1 MRVLIVDDEPPAIER
16 LSSML
21 ASIDGCRVAGCE
33 SRADRVVG
41 RCASLRPDVVLL
53 DVEMPGLNGLELA
66 RELSSQHPAPAIIFV
81 TAHEEYAVEAF
92 ALAAVDYL
100 VKPVR
105 RTRLAEA
112 LKRIKPGGPIS
123 VSARLGER
131 LIRFP
136 VDEIRAFTT
145 EDKCTMVH
153 SVAGCGLIDDS
164 LVALEQRFDGR
175 FLRIHRNA
183 LVSSRHVR
191 ALLTGSDGVER
202 VQLDGIELRPEVS
215 RRNRAHIK
223 QLIQNDGRT
232 DIP

>member
-33 SRADRVVG
+33 LRADRVVG
-41 RCASLRPDVVLL
+41 RCAELRPDVVLL
-53 DVEMPGLNGLELA
+53 DIGMPGLNGLELA
-66 RELSSQHPAPAIIFV
+66 RELARQQPAPAIIFV

-92 ALAAVDYL
+92 ALAAIDYL

-105 RTRLAEA
+105 RARLIEA
-112 LKRIKPGGPIS
+112 LKRIEPGGPVS

-136 VDEIRAFTT
+136 IDEIRAFTS

-164 LVALEQRFDGR
+164 LMALEAQFDGR
-175 FLRIHRNA
+175 FIRIHRNA

-191 ALLTGSDGVER
+191 ALLTDSDGVER
-202 VQLDGIELRPEVS
+202 VQLMGIELRPEVS
-215 RRNRAHIK
+215 RRNRAQIK
-223 QLIQNDGRT
+223 QLIQNDRRT
-232 DIP
+232 SNS